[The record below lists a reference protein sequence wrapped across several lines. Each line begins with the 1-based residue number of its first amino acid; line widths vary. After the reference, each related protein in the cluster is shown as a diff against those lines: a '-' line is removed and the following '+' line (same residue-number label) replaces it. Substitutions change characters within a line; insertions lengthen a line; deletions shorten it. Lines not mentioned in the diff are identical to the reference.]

1 MRVAMIA
8 AVALLAACTSGP
20 NIGAN
25 VGISPSGV
33 SVNPSVSG
41 RVGDVGVTVTP

>member
-1 MRVAMIA
+1 MRAFMIA
-8 AVALLAACTSGP
+8 SVLLMAACTSGP

-41 RVGDVGVTVTP
+41 RVGDVGVTVSP